1 MNKLICVLL
10 TLTITSCSA
19 TKEEIALE
27 TKKLEIIQAV
37 AMQPTLTCTEGC
49 TYIDPKRNLQLFPKE
64 TNGWDFANKLLDTG
78 IAVAPWIA
86 VSRIAIDGMNNA
98 GGNTTNTDSY
108 NTHSESNQ
116 ANTATNTTTNNTETV
131 SGTKVAGNYNA
142 STTDNNSV
150 NNSYNTDDNS
160 TIDSNDSAVDSNDN
174 NSDNSSVDVIKDEPE
189 VIL

>member
-1 MNKLICVLL
+1 MKKLSFVLL
-10 TLTITSCSA
+10 ALTITSCSM

-27 TKKLEIIQAV
+27 TQKLAIIQAV
-37 AMQPTLTCTEGC
+37 ATQPTLTCIAGC

-78 IAVAPWIA
+78 IAVAPWVA
-86 VSRIAIDGMNNA
+86 VSRIAVQGMNNA

-116 ANTATNTTTNNTETV
+116 ANTSTNTTNTETV
-131 SGTKVAGNYNA
+131 SGTKVAGDYNA

-150 NNSYNTDDNS
+150 NDSYNTDDNS
-160 TIDSNDSAVDSNDN
+160 TIDSNDSAVDSND
-174 NSDNSSVDVIKDEPE
+174 DNSSTKVIQDTVEPE
-189 VIL
+189 ET